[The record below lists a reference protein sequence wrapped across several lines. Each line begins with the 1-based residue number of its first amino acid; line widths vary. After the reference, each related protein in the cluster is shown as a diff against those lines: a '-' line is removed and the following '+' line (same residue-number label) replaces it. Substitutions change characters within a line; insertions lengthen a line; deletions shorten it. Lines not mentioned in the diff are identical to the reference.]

1 MSDTHSLLFIVVHLD
16 MTRVFNNVLLQ
27 QTQQMDSHGEK
38 TVAVLYTQWYAEV
51 LLRRVSAGNICF
63 SGNQRAFVSLNAEGA
78 TPFMAEEYSDIS
90 ELRALAEL
98 IGPYGM
104 KHLNETLMW
113 QIAGQVQELKVC
125 ALSFKKHNLSEN
137 CLDITLIFHFLI
149 LL

>member
-1 MSDTHSLLFIVVHLD
+1 

-27 QTQQMDSHGEK
+27 QTQQLDSHGEK
-38 TVAVLYTQWYAEV
+38 TVAVLYIQWYSEV

-63 SGNQRAFVSLNAEGA
+63 SQNQRAFVSLNAEGA
-78 TPFMAEEYSDIS
+78 IPFSAEEYSDIT

-113 QIAGQVQELKVC
+113 QIAGQVQELKVHWN
-125 ALSFKKHNLSEN
+125 F
-137 CLDITLIFHFLI
+137 TL
-149 LL
+149 